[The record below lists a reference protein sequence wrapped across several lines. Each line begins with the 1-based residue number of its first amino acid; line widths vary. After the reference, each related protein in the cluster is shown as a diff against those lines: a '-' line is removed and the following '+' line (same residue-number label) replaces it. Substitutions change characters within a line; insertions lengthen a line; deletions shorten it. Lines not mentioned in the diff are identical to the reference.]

1 MRFAKV
7 GYEMIKLKKYYKV
20 REMKKISLVL
30 LSLLSLTACNS
41 GSSSSSGGGSTYPS
55 NPTNTLP
62 SGFECLP
69 SSLPSL
75 NSATNSVKI
84 AYGGNCQVAN
94 VSNTSVRASLESMA
108 VALTNASGG
117 RYCTGT
123 PLSYDP
129 TTGVAYVLSAAHCVV
144 GNSKAANQPI
154 TAGNIVTFSSNN
166 NYINQTLN
174 ATNGSEPT
182 GTITAVYVPSQYC
195 QVPAFVYDSD
205 SGSYLCGNL
214 SAQNGDFALVKVNIG
229 SGKSFALNSQVQLA
243 TSAIQPEYPSYI
255 MALGYGKTNTNNFN
269 TSLFYITYEYFATN
283 SYQGNTGETVIMNG
297 YSPYGSNAYY
307 SIICGG
313 DSGGGDFY
321 WANNTWNLIGVH
333 SYGSSTC
340 GQAST
345 SYTYVNLLTPGAND
359 VSADVRPFASQL
371 SNIMAADKAAGGCN
385 SSAASSNNFVCAD
398 ATSN

>member
-1 MRFAKV
+1 
-7 GYEMIKLKKYYKV
+7 
-20 REMKKISLVL
+20 MKK
-30 LSLLSLTACNS
+30 LSLILFSLFGLIACNS
-41 GSSSSSGGGSTYPS
+41 GSSSSGSGGSTSYPQ

-69 SSLPSL
+69 SGYPSL

-94 VSNTSVRASLESMA
+94 VSNTSVQATLESMA
-108 VALTNASGG
+108 VALTNSSGG

-123 PLSYDP
+123 PLSYDE

-144 GNSKAANQPI
+144 GNSKAANQQI
-154 TAGNIVTFSSNN
+154 TAGNIVTFSNNN

-174 ATNGSEPT
+174 AANGSGTT
-182 GTITAVYVPSQYC
+182 GTITAVYVPNQYC
-195 QVPAFVYDSD
+195 QVPSFWLVDGAYQCS
-205 SGSYLCGNL
+205 NL
-214 SAQNGDFALVKVNIG
+214 PAQNGDFALVKVNIG
-229 SGKSFALNSQVQLA
+229 NGQTLALNSQVQLA
-243 TSAIQPEYPSYI
+243 TSAIQPTYPSYI
-255 MALGYGKTNTNNFN
+255 MALGYGITNTNTSN
-269 TSLFYITYEYFATN
+269 TNLFYISYEYFATN

-333 SYGSSTC
+333 SYGSSKC
-340 GQAST
+340 GEAST
-345 SYTYVNLLTPGAND
+345 SYPYVNPFTPGAND

-371 SNIMAADKAAGGCN
+371 SNIMAADKVAGGCN
-385 SSAASSNNFVCAD
+385 SSAASSNNFICAD